1 MPPRSGLNIPIVF
14 NGLCKR
20 GGAFAFHD
28 FLHEAGGGVP
38 VRFKV
43 RINKK
48 DALATGLLC
57 LFGLLAALQVS
68 AGSIARIAG
77 AGGVVVSVVLCAALM
92 LVGVLWLFDSR
103 LSPDDDEGVDIG
115 VSKWRGICGVTS
127 GVFAFLLLVKYAGLI
142 PAVLVSAFI
151 FVLGDRH
158 HTWRSAAVLAIMAT
172 CVAGMA
178 ATLVP
183 NVSPVLFVWRSAA
196 VG

>member
-1 MPPRSGLNIPIVF
+1 ESRWV
-14 NGLCKR
+14 R
-20 GGAFAFHD
+20 G
-28 FLHEAGGGVP
+28 
-38 VRFKV
+38 
-43 RINKK
+43 
-48 DALATGLLC
+48 
-57 LFGLLAALQVS
+57 
-68 AGSIARIAG
+68 
-77 AGGVVVSVVLCAALM
+77 
-92 LVGVLWLFDSR
+92 
-103 LSPDDDEGVDIG
+103 DEVGVDIC
-115 VSKWRGICGVTS
+115 VSRWRGICGVTS
-127 GVFAFLLLVKYAGLI
+127 GVFAFLLLVKSAGLI